1 MKVGIFNMSQQKTEP
16 KNFKWVAKRI
26 LKSQKKLGTLKG
38 LKVNVL
44 SLSESRKKYLKQ
56 AGLYSVLSISGGALR
71 SIAGYKLEKR
81 RIAKKGIKLT
91 SEKQFKKDYIKDAT
105 VGNLV
110 GSTLVTAGAV
120 GLAMSKKQSVLI
132 EAKYK
137 YGTKLF
143 EVCALSK
150 EQLDNNVDKKILRE
164 VTAAV
169 ASLKT
174 SKEWTVKESASVDYL
189 NLAVL
194 GETLIEDVL
203 ESQLLEDADVL
214 AAATKAARDVSDFED
229 VEDEEDFLFEDEDV
243 EDEEEV
249 EEEACK
255 QSEEE
260 EADKEEDEDLTEAYV
275 FEDEDSEFSD
285 EEEEVEEG
293 YLFEDEDEEAEGSND
308 DTEEELDEEVF
319 FETDMFQIFK

>member
-1 MKVGIFNMSQQKTEP
+1 MSQQKTEP

-56 AGLYSVLSISGGALR
+56 AGLYAVTGISGGVLG

-91 SEKQFKKDYIKDAT
+91 SEKQFKKDYIKGET
-105 VGNLV
+105 VGTLV
-110 GSTLVTAGAV
+110 GSTPVTAGAV

-174 SKEWTVKESASVDYL
+174 AKEWTVKESASVDYL

-229 VEDEEDFLFEDEDV
+229 VEDEE
-243 EDEEEV
+243 EV

-260 EADKEEDEDLTEAYV
+260 EADKEE
-275 FEDEDSEFSD
+275 
-285 EEEEVEEG
+285 VEEG
-293 YLFEDEDEEAEGSND
+293 YVFEDEDEEAEGSND